1 MGAVMRRSGQ
11 AMRTM
16 AFKVNYN
23 QQRAE
28 RDRAKAAKKEAKLRE
43 QEAELMRRRNGPQ
56 PGDEAAPVPEG
67 DAPVEVTPNGTP

>member
-1 MGAVMRRSGQ
+1 
-11 AMRTM
+11 M

-43 QEAELMRRRNGPQ
+43 QEAERMRRRNGTPA
-56 PGDEAAPVPEG
+56 DEEPAAAPG
-67 DAPVEVTPNGTP
+67 DAPTEGTGNGTP